1 MHEFSIV
8 SSLLESCEEIAHN
21 NHATKVLAI
30 HLDIG
35 ERSGVNVSLLKSA
48 FEEFKVGS
56 LCEESKLLIQ
66 ESKVELTCAFCHQS
80 SIPKELNYTHCP
92 LCGSNQVSITKGN
105 TMLLLRLEME

>member
-21 NHATKVLAI
+21 HHATKVLAI

-35 ERSGVNVSLLKSA
+35 ERSGVNVALLKSA

-56 LCEESKLLIQ
+56 LCEDSNLLIQ
-66 ESKVELTCAFCHQS
+66 ESKVELTCDSCHQS
-80 SIPKELNYTHCP
+80 SIPQELNYTHCP
-92 LCGSNQVSITKGN
+92 LCGSTQVSITKGN
-105 TMLLLRLEME
+105 EMLLLRLEME